1 MKRILNLK
9 VLYLFTIII
18 LLCGCQS
25 VVENL
30 SEKKRSDQGDEF
42 LVKKKNSL
50 EMPPDFNELPKPI
63 KEEEEISSSD
73 TNDEIKVLL
82 EVSNEEIVEDGEA
95 TDLEILIIKKIQ

>member
-18 LLCGCQS
+18 LLSGCQS

-63 KEEEEISSSD
+63 KEEEISSSD

>member
-18 LLCGCQS
+18 LLSGCQS

-42 LVKKKNSL
+42 LVKKK
-50 EMPPDFNELPKPI
+50 
-63 KEEEEISSSD
+63 
-73 TNDEIKVLL
+73 
-82 EVSNEEIVEDGEA
+82 
-95 TDLEILIIKKIQ
+95 IL

>member
-18 LLCGCQS
+18 LLSGCQS

-63 KEEEEISSSD
+63 KEEEISSSD

-95 TDLEILIIKKIQ
+95 TDLEIVIIKKIQ

>member
-63 KEEEEISSSD
+63 KEEEISSSD

>member
-9 VLYLFTIII
+9 VLYLFITII
-18 LLCGCQS
+18 LLSGCQS

-63 KEEEEISSSD
+63 KEEEISSSD

>member
-9 VLYLFTIII
+9 VLYLFTTII

-63 KEEEEISSSD
+63 KEEEISSSD

>member
-63 KEEEEISSSD
+63 KEEEISSSD

-82 EVSNEEIVEDGEA
+82 EVSNEDIVEDGES

>member
-18 LLCGCQS
+18 LLSGCQS

-63 KEEEEISSSD
+63 KEEEISSSD

-82 EVSNEEIVEDGEA
+82 EVSNEDIVEDGES